1 MAACQLALAG
11 LLLVHAVLG
20 EPAYTYDRRCGFPLS
35 ARGHAPDISHRW
47 LEPRQR
53 DDLLLDTKQ
62 LWLTLFDPWVSPAL
76 LLEFF
81 CLQRR
86 RGHEHAIA
94 EYAASCIHRGQIP
107 LRAQIRLLEN
117 LFDVDVDVQYA
128 VWQST
133 LYAVVHQWKLPG
145 GYAMG
150 IALRVATNVGSYE
163 RSHRERARDAFQFL
177 VSVGAQFSN
186 GLETLPHNLDV
197 SSRRRRLIT
206 DNALEDDEDVTQA
219 VFRLIDGTL
228 PATDAFIARIALEY
242 EVQCDDDVEVLT
254 ALVEHGLDIN
264 EVERG
269 TGETCFTRAVYERR
283 LRRALTMVMIGADF
297 EEDDVGLWGT
307 LDGTEIDDDGVD
319 LLTTMVRFAIEPTK
333 AFVDFFEA
341 FSAPVTDDL
350 LVLAGDH
357 QMLLRCPGE
366 WAHNVLVHMVT
377 GSYCDGIDDV
387 LPFIEP
393 SQSVF
398 DGVGETILRDFRL
411 CRVDAL
417 DELSKISQMATPEAL
432 VVALEQTSDSGR
444 TILHSSCMTL
454 DIFKWVQERA
464 SMLWVKTALKTK
476 VDGQSCLDLWL
487 HEASL
492 DQAIPLIHAYG
503 QAVGA
508 HENLQDAS
516 LYDVVAMACSEETL
530 VTISGDRA
538 SLFALYSSATG
549 PDHQSLHELLTS
561 PRERT
566 PSLLSNM
573 DPYVIHRCLHVL
585 LMEIA
590 VGIVMSDEQSGK
602 LFDALCAVE
611 GGLLLHAQWPSDG
624 WTPLHRAVAHP
635 ELHYLV
641 PSIIHMA
648 ASSQYLLPALHVRD
662 NNQGTFLDVAVKRL
676 VTRSKLDL
684 DDQPFKRLLCN
695 ISDAL
700 ARTGVSSVLQQPSI
714 DTIHHIGC
722 GDVSPSPIVD
732 VHDRPRS
739 GNQSEVS
746 DNRIGQV
753 KRNRPPD
760 DTCPWLRNVRPRL

>member
-128 VWQST
+128 NWQST

-150 IALRVATNVGSYE
+150 IALRVATNVGTYE

-219 VFRLIDGTL
+219 VFRLIDRTL

-319 LLTTMVRFAIEPTK
+319 LLTTMVHEGVCGLFR
-333 AFVDFFEA
+333 
-341 FSAPVTDDL
+341 S
-350 LVLAGDH
+350 VLCAGD
-357 QMLLRCPGE
+357 R
-366 WAHNVLVHMVT
+366 
-377 GSYCDGIDDV
+377 
-387 LPFIEP
+387 
-393 SQSVF
+393 
-398 DGVGETILRDFRL
+398 
-411 CRVDAL
+411 
-417 DELSKISQMATPEAL
+417 
-432 VVALEQTSDSGR
+432 
-444 TILHSSCMTL
+444 
-454 DIFKWVQERA
+454 
-464 SMLWVKTALKTK
+464 
-476 VDGQSCLDLWL
+476 
-487 HEASL
+487 
-492 DQAIPLIHAYG
+492 
-503 QAVGA
+503 
-508 HENLQDAS
+508 
-516 LYDVVAMACSEETL
+516 
-530 VTISGDRA
+530 
-538 SLFALYSSATG
+538 
-549 PDHQSLHELLTS
+549 
-561 PRERT
+561 
-566 PSLLSNM
+566 
-573 DPYVIHRCLHVL
+573 
-585 LMEIA
+585 
-590 VGIVMSDEQSGK
+590 
-602 LFDALCAVE
+602 
-611 GGLLLHAQWPSDG
+611 
-624 WTPLHRAVAHP
+624 
-635 ELHYLV
+635 
-641 PSIIHMA
+641 
-648 ASSQYLLPALHVRD
+648 
-662 NNQGTFLDVAVKRL
+662 
-676 VTRSKLDL
+676 
-684 DDQPFKRLLCN
+684 
-695 ISDAL
+695 
-700 ARTGVSSVLQQPSI
+700 
-714 DTIHHIGC
+714 
-722 GDVSPSPIVD
+722 
-732 VHDRPRS
+732 
-739 GNQSEVS
+739 
-746 DNRIGQV
+746 
-753 KRNRPPD
+753 
-760 DTCPWLRNVRPRL
+760 